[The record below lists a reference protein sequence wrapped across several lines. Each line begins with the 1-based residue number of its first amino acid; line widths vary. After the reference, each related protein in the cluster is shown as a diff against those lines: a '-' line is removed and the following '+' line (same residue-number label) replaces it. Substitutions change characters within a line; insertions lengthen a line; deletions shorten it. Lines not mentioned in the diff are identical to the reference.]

1 MSRLSHSVKA
11 AREDAAIKQD
21 QTVTNYMGGQ
31 SYKLDPLQTLRIIA
45 SSSIF
50 MEPSYYRPGK
60 DARRSDEISRFDET
74 NDPLI
79 MLLSKSERSTT
90 DIFTEAI
97 DAALDFDFTGTLE
110 FASQLRNLY
119 NIRLNPQV
127 IAVRAA
133 IHPKRK
139 EWTEKNPGMFEK
151 YESEILSRA
160 DEPMTQL
167 AYYIALNGGEKKGL
181 PTILKKALAKKLGSL
196 DSYAVN
202 KYANG
207 DMSMIDAVRLTH
219 ANSPVID
226 ELMKEGRV
234 AVADGQKTWEQ
245 LKSEGKSWHEILS
258 TIKLGHMALLRNLNG
273 IFTEIDDSEREL
285 TSQLLKQLKDG
296 VLFGKQLPFRYYS
309 AWKRINES
317 ETVKKKALILD
328 ALEECIDVAIQ
339 NMPHLSGKTVC
350 LSDNSGSAW
359 GAIPTEYGSVRIAEI
374 DNLSSVITAMASDEG
389 EVIKFGDKMV
399 SYPIQKRQGALS
411 QAAAISKGKYDDVG
425 GGTEGGIWKFFKRAI
440 DEKIHYD
447 NIVIYSD
454 QQAGTGGLY
463 GVCDDLREYS
473 KRGYCIDGHS
483 INVYKLIL
491 DYRKLVNPK
500 CNCYSVMTAGYD
512 NMLFPQM
519 AYRTALLSGWTG
531 KECLYIDYYNKA
543 WDDAEKKK

>member
-11 AREDAAIKQD
+11 ARENAALKQD

-60 DARRSDEISRFDET
+60 DARRSDEISKFDDT

-79 MLLSKSERSTT
+79 TLLSKSEKSTT
-90 DIFTEAI
+90 DIFTETI

-139 EWTEKNPGMFEK
+139 EWTEKNPGIFEK

-167 AYYIALNGGEKKGL
+167 AYYIALKGGEKKGL

-207 DMSMIDAVRLTH
+207 DVSMIDAVRLTH

-234 AVADGQKTWEQ
+234 TVADGQKTWEQ

-273 IFTEIDDSEREL
+273 VFTELDDSETEL
-285 TSQLLKQLKDG
+285 ASQLLKQLKGG

-359 GAIPTEYGSVRIAEI
+359 GTIPTEYGSVRVAEI

-389 EVIKFGDKMV
+389 EVIKFGTEMK
-399 SYPIQKRQGALS
+399 SYPIQKRQGALA
-411 QAAAISKGKYDDVG
+411 QAAAISKGGDDDVG
-425 GGTEGGIWKFFKRAI
+425 GATEGGIWKFFKRAI

-454 QQAGTGGLY
+454 QQAGTGHLY
-463 GVCDDLREYS
+463 GENDDLKEYQQ
-473 KRGYCIDGHS
+473 RGYAIDRWR

-491 DYRKLVNPK
+491 DYRKHVNPK
-500 CNCYSVMTAGYD
+500 CNCYSCQTAGYD

-531 KECLYIDYYNKA
+531 KECLYMDYYNKA